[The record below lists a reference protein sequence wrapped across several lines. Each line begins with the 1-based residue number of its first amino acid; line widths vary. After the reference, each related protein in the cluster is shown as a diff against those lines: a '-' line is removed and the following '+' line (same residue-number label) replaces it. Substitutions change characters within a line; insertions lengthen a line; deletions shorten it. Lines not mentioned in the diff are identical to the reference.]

1 MSGLLQSF
9 NLEHLP
15 LSHTIYVALF
25 KDVKNSAFLHQQL
38 LDGNTEFEYAFI
50 DASLIF
56 SRLHILSAA
65 YRAVNDLLENRLRSR
80 NVHSEIVFSLSP
92 NNNIAESFRR
102 FGVQATTQNL
112 LIVKVSTP
120 LQPITADEVQK
131 HLNEVIEGEQVPFD
145 DENLTGMTDL
155 ARVKKVYKL
164 NTVSSVSG
172 DVPENGAVNGD
183 GKSKDWRRQL
193 EVLLLGA
200 MALRGVS

>member
-1 MSGLLQSF
+1 MAGLIESF
-9 NLEHLP
+9 NLEHVP
-15 LSHTIYVALF
+15 LSHTIHIALF
-25 KDVKNSAFLHQQL
+25 RDVKNSAFLHQQL
-38 LDGNTEFEYAFI
+38 LAGNSDFEYSFL
-50 DASLIF
+50 DASLIL

-65 YRAVNDLLENRLRSR
+65 YRAVNDLLENRLRTR

-112 LIVKVSTP
+112 LVMKVSTP
-120 LQPITADEVQK
+120 ARPVTAEMVQA
-131 HLNEVIEGEQVPFD
+131 HLNQAIEGEQITFGD
-145 DENLTGMTDL
+145 GNLSDMTDI

-164 NTVSSVSG
+164 NTVSSVNG
-172 DVPENGAVNGD
+172 DALKKAVANGD
-183 GKSKDWRRQL
+183 GKGKDWRGEL